1 MNPRTTTR
9 SVWLGTMRLVH
20 DLTALELLTREPRCH
35 GYALLE
41 SRLGP
46 ETTRLAH
53 AAAGGL
59 QPMRVPRTI
68 PP

>member
-1 MNPRTTTR
+1 
-9 SVWLGTMRLVH
+9 MRLVH